1 MYIIIVGGGRA
12 GYYLTKTLMPLG
24 HEIAVIERDERK
36 CERLREEFGDIV
48 VQGECDPELLEEAGA
63 RRADILISV
72 TGDDETNLVISLA
85 AKELLKVPRVIARIF
100 DPKNREVFSRL
111 GIDLTVSSTD
121 IICNLIEQEAVVQE
135 ILPLLTLK
143 KGELEIVEIRL
154 PGDSPVVGV
163 KAGELP
169 LPPASSLI
177 VLIRGEDIIL
187 PRPEVTFLPHDTI
200 LALTATKHVE
210 DLKKIF
216 YRS

>member
-154 PGDSPVVGV
+154 PGDSPVVGI